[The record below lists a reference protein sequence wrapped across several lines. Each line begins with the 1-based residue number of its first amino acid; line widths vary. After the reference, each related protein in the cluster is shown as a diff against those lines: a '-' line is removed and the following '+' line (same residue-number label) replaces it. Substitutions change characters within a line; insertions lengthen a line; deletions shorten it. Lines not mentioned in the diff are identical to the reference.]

1 MRYVESQPDGEEGEL
16 RAGAAPR
23 EHLLLRRTCC
33 VASCLIFVAGFLS
46 CWGVGGRHQG
56 DCGTVAQWNFATV
69 ASNAT
74 LSVCSSLRPRFPAD
88 VLRVNDVQTVGT
100 HNSYHV
106 APIMAISTEWK
117 YSHLP
122 IDQQLDAGV
131 RSLEFDPHWDPVYAS
146 FNVYHEPVV
155 DYRSRCHCLTSC
167 MREVADWS
175 SRNPGHTILKLVI
188 EPKYNIDLV
197 APYRGTHGVARMRAL
212 QDTLL
217 AHWPASK
224 VLTPKAVQGD
234 APTMRDAIRPGS
246 CGWPSDDET
255 RGWVM
260 FILDAWSENADA
272 GVALRALPLSE
283 QLFFIRGTAAYSIPD
298 DVAVLELSACEC
310 SKTQINADDCLSDM
324 RALVAQNYIMRAATD
339 TAGCALRNVS
349 ALAAGTQSAG
359 VQILVTDYIAEAL
372 PLPCGPSRNACCRP
386 GIQAPCTAE
395 SAGDPTG
402 TL

>member
-1 MRYVESQPDGEEGEL
+1 VRYVESLPDGEEDER
-16 RAGAAPR
+16 RAGPRAPL

-33 VASCLIFVAGFLS
+33 LATSLLCMCVLLS

-56 DCGTVAQWNFATV
+56 DCGTVAQWNTAAV

-74 LSVCSSLRPRFPAD
+74 LSVCASLRPRFPAD

-106 APIMAISTEWK
+106 APILAFSTQWR
-117 YSHLP
+117 YTHLP
-122 IDQQLDAGV
+122 IQEQLDAGV
-131 RSLEFDPHWDPVYAS
+131 RSLEFDPHWDPVYSS

-175 SRNPGHTILKLVI
+175 SRNPGHAILKLVI
-188 EPKYNIDLV
+188 EPKYNIDV
-197 APYRGTHGVARMRAL
+197 INPYRGKRGVARMRAL
-212 QDTLL
+212 QDTLV
-217 AHWPASK
+217 AHLPADK
-224 VLTPKAVQGD
+224 VLTPALVQGD

-246 CGWPSDDET
+246 CGWPSDEET
-255 RGWVM
+255 RGMLM
-260 FILDAWSENADA
+260 FILDAWMENAHA

-283 QLFFIRGTAAYSIPD
+283 QLLFNRGTAAYSIPD

-310 SKTQINADDCLSDM
+310 SKTQLNVDGCLSDT
-324 RALVAQNYIMRAATD
+324 RALVAQNYIVRAALN

-349 ALAAGTQSAG
+349 ALAQGAVGAG
-359 VQILVTDYIAEAL
+359 VQILSTDYIAEAL
-372 PLPCGPSRNACCRP
+372 PLPCGRNVCCRP